1 MINKNIYKWLLTR
14 NFYSLLLLHKEVKKT
29 LAPPILY
36 LLFSYTSVMIFLDGF
51 YNLTFTLDVCVSAC
65 VWVILCVRVL
75 FWGKD
80 GIFVR
85 VAVYVTSILCYFAL
99 SHYISDIVLKLIL
112 YRIIAYHI
120 ISYNVLCYNKRY
132 FKST

>member
-1 MINKNIYKWLLTR
+1 L
-14 NFYSLLLLHKEVKKT
+14 FV
-29 LAPPILY
+29 
-36 LLFSYTSVMIFLDGF
+36 LLFM
-51 YNLTFTLDVCVSAC
+51 
-65 VWVILCVRVL
+65 
-75 FWGKD
+75 
-80 GIFVR
+80 
-85 VAVYVTSILCYFAL
+85 SILCYFAL